1 LKVWAKAT
9 ELSSLLAERNYPLRD
24 KTDFIYRFILK
35 PKDEIKQDLIKQIE
49 QNEKD
54 TDEQSKYKT
63 HFESKQK
70 ELEKQLTE
78 MLQGLKL

>member
-1 LKVWAKAT
+1 
-9 ELSSLLAERNYPLRD
+9 
-24 KTDFIYRFILK
+24 LK
-35 PKDEIKQDLIKQIE
+35 PKDEIKTDLIKQIE

-54 TDEQSKYKT
+54 TDEQAKYKT